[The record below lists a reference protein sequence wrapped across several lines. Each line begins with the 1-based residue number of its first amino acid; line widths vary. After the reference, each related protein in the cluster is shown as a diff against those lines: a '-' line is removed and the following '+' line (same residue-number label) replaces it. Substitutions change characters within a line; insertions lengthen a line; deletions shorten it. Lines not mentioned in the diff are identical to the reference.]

1 MFQRTRKVAC
11 SQCHGSNF
19 WHGNPKPTDVLHC
32 RYCEAAITTYAAYVE
47 QSAQREAERLLAEFV
62 ETDVSRD
69 LAHLKAVLAAPD
81 HRICS

>member
-11 SQCHGSNF
+11 PQCHGSNF

-32 RYCEAAITTYAAYVE
+32 RYCDGIVTTYADYVE
-47 QSAQREAERLLAEFV
+47 QTARREAERLLAEFV

-69 LAHLKAVLAAPD
+69 LAHLKAVLAAPERRLG
-81 HRICS
+81 H